1 MKTEKHQFGFIF
13 VQSPTQQISQQTIEK
28 SCRNFIAE
36 VTPHLAQV
44 CKIPEKKII
53 SDFYFDKRTHGVK
66 GMIQIT
72 EPATVSIIDQL
83 YYYGKAAWRNQKS
96 EPHDFHLFIVDWKCH

>member
-1 MKTEKHQFGFIF
+1 MKQEKHQFGFIF
-13 VQSPTQQISQQTIEK
+13 AQSSTQQISQQTIEK

-53 SDFYFDKRTHGVK
+53 SDFYFDKRTHEVK
-66 GMIQIT
+66 GMIQIP
-72 EPATVSIIDQL
+72 EPAKESVIDQL
-83 YYYGKAAWRNQKS
+83 YYYDNATWRNQKS
-96 EPHDFHLFIVDWKCH
+96 EPYDFYLFIAD